1 VLFTVKWNKI
11 EFMEIILVSGSYKR
25 KEILE
30 KAKISF
36 KVVVPEV
43 DESLFDNLS
52 VKERVQKVAQAK
64 ARAVFK
70 NYPEALIIAADTMDE
85 DNLKRCRT
93 KPKNMEEGLKMA
105 MEYSGSSTICYT
117 GVCMIH
123 PKFGEVLEVAKTEIK
138 MQEFS
143 KGELKRLVDDKFLLR
158 AGALGI
164 SEETAGYTLVQSVSG
179 SHTGY
184 AGLPMEI
191 VRKYLKAW
199 KVI

>member
-1 VLFTVKWNKI
+1 VFFTSKWNKI
-11 EFMEIILVSGSYKR
+11 EFMEIILASGSYKR

-30 KAKISF
+30 RAKIPF
-36 KVVVPEV
+36 RVVVPEV
-43 DESLFDNLS
+43 DEHLFDNLS

-164 SEETAGYTLVQSVSG
+164 SEETAGYTLVQSVYG

>member
-1 VLFTVKWNKI
+1 
-11 EFMEIILVSGSYKR
+11 MEIILVSGSYKR

-43 DESLFDNLS
+43 DEHLFDNLS

>member
-1 VLFTVKWNKI
+1 
-11 EFMEIILVSGSYKR
+11 MEIILASGSYKR

-30 KAKISF
+30 RAKIPF
-36 KVVVPEV
+36 RVVVPEV
-43 DESLFDNLS
+43 DEHLFDNLS